1 MQKIYPILISFMY
14 VVFIKLFSTFLKGY
28 FIDSKILSNIGTA
41 NGIFKKAA
49 SNFNVFLDYSILILY
64 VVLLYFLYKNEE
76 VLRGTKTKNIIYIL
90 TFIFVSLNITTLI
103 VFQEYRG
110 WDLSLYCINDISNSL
125 QDLSVNIY
133 DFEYQKIKPGLS
145 PAVWLI
151 HNKFCNLELF
161 GFSYFNSYFWLQML
175 VGTALVFKYLNF
187 SYFESLILSTGLNL
201 SLLDMIRTGNYGYI
215 VGIVMVICLKN
226 LSESKNETL
235 NIILLSIVT
244 FLKIQYILIISLF
257 FILNKFSFKKL
268 INYFTKFLFVYL
280 IFYFFQYFY
289 YKKAF
294 LDYVSLLFGGYL
306 TNELVWESGI
316 TNPVASQFISR
327 VSTLELN
334 LSFYVLMVTVIF
346 GIALLSKASSRLL
359 LTTSLFSRNKSYD
372 SNYLLLT
379 VEKKYITE
387 FIFAFCFI
395 PNILF
400 CVGSMFSL
408 GPISELLY
416 IPSLVYVVFMSNKS
430 S

>member
-1 MQKIYPILISFMY
+1 
-14 VVFIKLFSTFLKGY
+14 
-28 FIDSKILSNIGTA
+28 
-41 NGIFKKAA
+41 
-49 SNFNVFLDYSILILY
+49 
-64 VVLLYFLYKNEE
+64 
-76 VLRGTKTKNIIYIL
+76 
-90 TFIFVSLNITTLI
+90 
-103 VFQEYRG
+103 
-110 WDLSLYCINDISNSL
+110 
-125 QDLSVNIY
+125 
-133 DFEYQKIKPGLS
+133 
-145 PAVWLI
+145 
-151 HNKFCNLELF
+151 
-161 GFSYFNSYFWLQML
+161 ML

-215 VGIVMVICLKN
+215 EGIVMVICLKN

-379 VEKKYITE
+379 VEKKY
-387 FIFAFCFI
+387 
-395 PNILF
+395 L
-400 CVGSMFSL
+400 
-408 GPISELLY
+408 
-416 IPSLVYVVFMSNKS
+416 PSLFLLFVSYQIYYFVLEVCLA
-430 S
+430 

>member
-1 MQKIYPILISFMY
+1 MQKIYPLLMSFMY

-28 FIDSKILSNIGTA
+28 FIDSNFLINIGTA
-41 NGIFKKAA
+41 NGIFRKAA
-49 SNFNVFLDYSILILY
+49 SNFDVFLDYSILFLY
-64 VVLLYFLYKNEE
+64 GVLLYFLYKNEE
-76 VLRGTKTKNIIYIL
+76 VLKVTKTKNIIYIL

-110 WDLSLYCINDISNSL
+110 WDLSLYCVTDVSSSL
-125 QDLSVNIY
+125 QDSSINIY
-133 DFEYQKIKPGLS
+133 DYEYQKIKPGLS
-145 PAVWLI
+145 PIVWLI
-151 HNKFCNLELF
+151 YNKFCNLQLF
-161 GFSYFNSYFWLQML
+161 GFSYFNNYFWLQMF
-175 VGTALVFKYLNF
+175 VGTALVGKYLNF

-215 VGIVMVICLKN
+215 MGIIMVICLKN
-226 LSESKNETL
+226 LLERKNETF

-244 FLKIQYILIISLF
+244 FLKIQYILIIALYF
-257 FILNKFSFKKL
+257 MFNKFSFKKL

-280 IFYFFQYFY
+280 FFYVFQYFY

-306 TNELVWESGI
+306 TNELTWESGI

-334 LSFYVLMVTVIF
+334 LSFYILLVTVIF
-346 GIALLSKASSRLL
+346 GIILLSKANSRLL
-359 LTTSLFSRNKSYD
+359 LTTSLFNRNKSYD

-379 VEKKYITE
+379 VEKKYVTE

-400 CVGSMFSL
+400 CFGSLFSL

-416 IPSLVYVVFMSNKS
+416 IPSLIYVVFMSNK
-430 S
+430 

>member
-1 MQKIYPILISFMY
+1 MQKIYPLLISFAY
-14 VVFIKLFSTFLKGY
+14 VVFIKLFSTFLKSY
-28 FIDSKILSNIGTA
+28 FIDSNFLINIGTA
-41 NGIFKKAA
+41 NGIFRKAA
-49 SNFNVFLDYSILILY
+49 SNFDVFLDYSILFLY
-64 VVLLYFLYKNEE
+64 GVLLYFLYKNEE
-76 VLRGTKTKNIIYIL
+76 VLKVTKTKNIIYIL

-110 WDLSLYCINDISNSL
+110 WDLSLYCVTDVSSSL
-125 QDLSVNIY
+125 QDSSINIY
-133 DFEYQKIKPGLS
+133 DYEYQKIKPGLS
-145 PAVWLI
+145 PIVWLI
-151 HNKFCNLELF
+151 YNKFCNLQLF
-161 GFSYFNSYFWLQML
+161 GFSYFNNYFWLQMF
-175 VGTALVFKYLNF
+175 VGTALVGKYLNF

-215 VGIVMVICLKN
+215 MGIIMVICLKN
-226 LSESKNETL
+226 LLERKNETF

-244 FLKIQYILIISLF
+244 FLKIQYILIIALYF
-257 FILNKFSFKKL
+257 MFNKFSFKKL

-280 IFYFFQYFY
+280 FFYVFQYFY

-306 TNELVWESGI
+306 TNELTWESGI

-334 LSFYVLMVTVIF
+334 LSFYILLVTVIF
-346 GIALLSKASSRLL
+346 GIVLLSKANSRLL
-359 LTTSLFSRNKSYD
+359 LTTSLFNRNKSYD

-379 VEKKYITE
+379 VEKKYVTE

-400 CVGSMFSL
+400 CFGSLFSL

-416 IPSLVYVVFMSNKS
+416 IPSLIYVVFMSNK
-430 S
+430 

>member
-1 MQKIYPILISFMY
+1 MQKIYPLLISFAY

-28 FIDSKILSNIGTA
+28 FIDSNFLINIGTA
-41 NGIFKKAA
+41 NGIFRKAA
-49 SNFNVFLDYSILILY
+49 SNFDVFLDYSILFLY
-64 VVLLYFLYKNEE
+64 GVLLYFLYKNEE
-76 VLRGTKTKNIIYIL
+76 VLKVTKTKNIIYIL

-110 WDLSLYCINDISNSL
+110 WDLSLYCVTDVSSSL
-125 QDLSVNIY
+125 QDSSINIY
-133 DFEYQKIKPGLS
+133 DYEYQKIKPGLS
-145 PAVWLI
+145 PIVWLI
-151 HNKFCNLELF
+151 YNKFCNLQLF
-161 GFSYFNSYFWLQML
+161 GFSYFNNYFWLQMF
-175 VGTALVFKYLNF
+175 VGTALVGKYLNF

-215 VGIVMVICLKN
+215 MGIIMVICLKN
-226 LSESKNETL
+226 LLERKNETF

-244 FLKIQYILIISLF
+244 FLKIQYILIIALYF
-257 FILNKFSFKKL
+257 MFNKFSFKKL

-280 IFYFFQYFY
+280 FFYVFQYFY

-306 TNELVWESGI
+306 TNELTWESGI

-334 LSFYVLMVTVIF
+334 LSFYILLVTVIF
-346 GIALLSKASSRLL
+346 GIVLLSKANSRLL
-359 LTTSLFSRNKSYD
+359 LTTSLFNRNKSYD

-379 VEKKYITE
+379 VEKKYVTE

-400 CVGSMFSL
+400 CFGSLFSL

-416 IPSLVYVVFMSNKS
+416 IPSLIYVVFMSNK
-430 S
+430 

>member
-1 MQKIYPILISFMY
+1 M
-14 VVFIKLFSTFLKGY
+14 
-28 FIDSKILSNIGTA
+28 
-41 NGIFKKAA
+41 
-49 SNFNVFLDYSILILY
+49 
-64 VVLLYFLYKNEE
+64 
-76 VLRGTKTKNIIYIL
+76 

-161 GFSYFNSYFWLQML
+161 GFSYFNSYFWLQMF

-379 VEKKYITE
+379 VEK
-387 FIFAFCFI
+387 
-395 PNILF
+395 NMLLSLF
-400 CVGSMFSL
+400 
-408 GPISELLY
+408 LLFVSY
-416 IPSLVYVVFMSNKS
+416 QIYYFVLEVCLA
-430 S
+430 